1 MTNNPISEQPLQ
13 QEPNLVLG
21 AGLMTLAFFA
31 NTLQSAIAK
40 AIPVEISGA
49 QYGFHIFSIAL
60 LMLLSI
66 VLWRRRNDFK
76 TEILPWHLLRAVA
89 GSSSFLLFMTAVKS
103 IDLVNA
109 TVLLSTMPILIPLI
123 AWVVLHQRIPRG
135 LWFAIAIGF
144 AGLLVVVRPSTTT
157 IGQPGDLLALS
168 AALTGAIEF
177 LVVRRLNQ
185 SESSLTQ
192 ILYYLIVGSLVAAPL
207 AIPKWHSPSP
217 QSWLLLVGAA
227 IFLLCFH
234 FAIIKAF
241 TYAQPHQI
249 SVFQYTAV
257 VFSAI
262 IGWLFFKEQPDLL
275 VAVGIVLICVG
286 GVLAIYL
293 GRKQE
298 PDNPVQ
304 VR

>member
-1 MTNNPISEQPLQ
+1 MTDLPHSKQPLN
-13 QEPNLVLG
+13 QEPNLLLG

-40 AIPVEISGA
+40 SIPAEISGA

-60 LMLLSI
+60 LMLTPI
-66 VLWRRRNDFK
+66 VLWRRGNDFK

-103 IDLVNA
+103 IDLINA

-123 AWVVLHQRIPRG
+123 AWVVLHQNIQRG
-135 LWFAIAIGF
+135 LWLAIAIGF
-144 AGLLVVVRPSTTT
+144 AGLVVVVRPSTIT

-177 LVVRRLNQ
+177 LLVRRLNQ

-192 ILYYLIVGSLVAAPL
+192 ILYYLIVGSLLATPL
-207 AIPKWHSPSP
+207 AISQWHTPSP
-217 QSWLLLVGAA
+217 QSWLLLGGAA

-234 FAIIKAF
+234 FAIIKAL
-241 TYAQPHQI
+241 TYAKPHQI
-249 SVFQYTAV
+249 SVSQYTAV

-275 VAVGIVLICVG
+275 VVVGIVLICVG
-286 GVLAIYL
+286 GILAIYL
-293 GRKQE
+293 GRQDE
-298 PDNPVQ
+298 PDNTAQ